1 MLQNQALGFPESFAW
16 SNRVLRPKKNRKI
29 AHEIT
34 LRE

>member
-1 MLQNQALGFPESFAW
+1 MLQNQAIGFPEIFAW
-16 SNRVLRPKKNRKI
+16 SSAVSRPKKNRKI